1 MIRRKIID
9 KISKIFI
16 GDEGDF
22 YSYKS
27 GPKLI
32 EFFNE
37 NFGYNHEYGVL
48 PKNPNIN
55 GILTRYKYVSE
66 ILEELISLNRINDF
80 FNIILCEK
88 YIMNDLNITEID
100 ALELKQKLFLEF
112 NRILKID
119 ESELVEF
126 KGEYILESIDED
138 LQKIGEG
145 GFAEVYFQ
153 KSTGYVVKKLKRNC
167 LKNSSDK
174 SRFEREYEITKSIA
188 DIEGVIKVIDFNEDS
203 FSYRMEKA
211 DCTLK
216 EFIDLD
222 KGYSIE
228 NKIWI
233 VNELV
238 KIMSLVHERNI
249 LHRDLSPTNIFKVGR
264 KLKIGDFGLGKN
276 ISIIHSHQT
285 IETLG
290 LGQYLYCSPEQMRGL
305 RNSDKK
311 SDVYSLGKI
320 INYIFT
326 KDAENTS
333 HELKGISEKA
343 INNIPNHRYIDAGEM
358 YEAIQIK
365 IQYYN
370 NESYKCQIFK
380 EIKKDNLNNDVE
392 TFLYELSGEDICKY
406 LVERKEGFPNALLHI
421 MKKNESRAFV
431 IIKSIEENYQ
441 NYIWKIRGDYIS
453 WDSYAEF
460 CYSVLNTDN
469 PEYSYSVKEIAARI
483 LKYIARDINRFSS
496 QDMINQ
502 LRIRGIEPGIEK
514 ILN

>member
-1 MIRRKIID
+1 
-9 KISKIFI
+9 
-16 GDEGDF
+16 
-22 YSYKS
+22 
-27 GPKLI
+27 
-32 EFFNE
+32 
-37 NFGYNHEYGVL
+37 
-48 PKNPNIN
+48 
-55 GILTRYKYVSE
+55 
-66 ILEELISLNRINDF
+66 
-80 FNIILCEK
+80 
-88 YIMNDLNITEID
+88 
-100 ALELKQKLFLEF
+100 
-112 NRILKID
+112 
-119 ESELVEF
+119 
-126 KGEYILESIDED
+126 
-138 LQKIGEG
+138 
-145 GFAEVYFQ
+145 
-153 KSTGYVVKKLKRNC
+153 
-167 LKNSSDK
+167 
-174 SRFEREYEITKSIA
+174 
-188 DIEGVIKVIDFNEDS
+188 
-203 FSYRMEKA
+203 MEKA

-370 NESYKCQIFK
+370 NESYKCEIFK